1 MRKFTVPEIVVAN
14 TKPNRSAI
22 NEGIDTGVMDG
33 SGSLTVRAS
42 EAGVRGG
49 RHLVFRGVEI
59 EADSSKVAVPGY
71 ENWSNE
77 ALISEAKSMLV
88 KDYAH

>member
-1 MRKFTVPEIVVAN
+1 MQKFIVPEIVVAN

-22 NEGIDTGVMDG
+22 SEGIDTGVMDG
-33 SGSLTVRAS
+33 GGSLTVRAS

-49 RHLVFRGVEI
+49 RHLIFRGVEI
-59 EADSSKVAVPGY
+59 EADSSKVTGKGY
-71 ENWSNE
+71 ETWSRD
-77 ALISEAKSMLV
+77 ALIAEAKSMLV